1 MPARPR
7 IALLAGAAL
16 SLLIAAPPAV
26 AQGPSADDPAATVTG
41 LLDTLV
47 AKDFAGVG
55 RYVCAAKRAA
65 VIDRFDLQTQFAE
78 LGEGVDVPAL
88 FDGITIATPDRSVT
102 VTAVE
107 GTTATVAVGGS
118 ITLDVTDDAARTF
131 VTQLLVSQGSEVT
144 DELLDQ
150 VTPLLVGQLET
161 PQPLTGEVLMT
172 LEGGSW
178 LVCDDTF
185 GAPAASPVP
194 TGAVSQPIVSSGPA
208 PSATPEPSLPPMDVE
223 ALATL
228 SAAIPPDIASTCVP
242 DSYWQVPDL
251 GPDPGEIASLDCDVD
266 GVAGPLY
273 ASYSL
278 FDSPASADAF
288 YDLQLQGAQNLG
300 WTEGPGCPDGPGEGT
315 APNGRRYCY
324 ATFGDDANTRWTDA
338 SMGIVANVT
347 HDDGDW
353 AALEAFVASAGPVA
367 P

>member
-1 MPARPR
+1 MRARPR

-26 AQGPSADDPAATVTG
+26 AQGPSADDPAATVNG
-41 LLDTLV
+41 LLDTLI

-55 RYVCAAKRAA
+55 RYVCAAKRDA
-65 VIDRFDLQTQFAE
+65 VSDRFDLQTQFAG
-78 LGEGVDVPAL
+78 LGEGIDIPAL

-102 VTAVE
+102 VTAVDS
-107 GTTATVAVGGS
+107 TTATVAIGGS
-118 ITLDVTDDAARTF
+118 ITLDVTDAAARTF
-131 VTQLLVSQGSEVT
+131 VTQLLESQGSEVT

-150 VTPLLVGQLET
+150 YTPLLVGQLET
-161 PQPLTGEVLMT
+161 PQSLQGEVLMA
-172 LEGGSW
+172 LEDGVW

-185 GAPAASPVP
+185 GAAGASPVP
-194 TGAVSQPIVSSGPA
+194 TQTPLPEPTASPAQSAV
-208 PSATPEPSLPPMDVE
+208 PEPSLAPMDVE
-223 ALATL
+223 ALARL
-228 SAAIPPDIASTCVP
+228 SAVIPPGIAASCVP

-251 GPDPGEIASLDCDVD
+251 GPDPGEIASVDCDVD

-278 FDSPASADAF
+278 FDSAASADAF
-288 YDLQLQGAQNLG
+288 YDLQRQGAQNLG
-300 WTEGPGCPDGPGEGT
+300 WTEGPGCPDGPGEGA

-338 SMGIVANVT
+338 SLGIVANVT

-353 AALEAFVASAGPVA
+353 AALEAFVATAGPVT